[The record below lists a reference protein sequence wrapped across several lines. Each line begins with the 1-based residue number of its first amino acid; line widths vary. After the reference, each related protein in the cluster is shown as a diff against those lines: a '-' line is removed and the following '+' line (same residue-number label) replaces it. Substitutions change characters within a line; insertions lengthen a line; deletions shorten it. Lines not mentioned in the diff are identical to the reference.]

1 MTPRKQI
8 AAVLARLSLHYW
20 RPDYSPEQA
29 RLLMEDYL
37 SDLSGY
43 SPAQVERA
51 CAEYRQNPAN
61 KFFPHSGELLGLM
74 GHGKTEYRSRLPTH
88 RATPALT
95 GPRAPVKS
103 VAQVLREHGMTAAAK
118 KWDAPNYHLS
128 GSLLRGN
135 DAADLGSGI

>member
-1 MTPRKQI
+1 MENQQHTTTLPSAPTSQPTISPRKQI
-8 AAVLARLSLHYW
+8 AAILARLSLHYW

-61 KFFPHSGELLGLM
+61 KFFPHSGELMGLM
-74 GHGKTEYRSRLPTH
+74 GHGKTEYRSRLPTF
-88 RATPALT
+88 RAPPALT
-95 GPRAPVKS
+95 GPRPRFKS
-103 VAQVLREHGMTAAAK
+103 VAEVLRENGMGAAAE
-118 KWDAPNYHLS
+118 KWS
-128 GSLLRGN
+128 
-135 DAADLGSGI
+135 AA